1 MPPKWALGYHQ
12 CRWSYDSAD
21 RVLEVGSNVAFVVLR
36 FSGSGTILLHSK
48 KLNLLW
54 FCVGVV

>member
-21 RVLEVGSNVAFVVLR
+21 RVLEVVSNVEF
-36 FSGSGTILLHSK
+36 ILHFIFLIMQNSIY
-48 KLNLLW
+48 LPLL
-54 FCVGVV
+54 VRI